1 MTGLIV
7 FGAKSLY
14 VFIVAGALWYIYEQS
29 PAERK
34 RIVLTAFLALP
45 LSYVVAKLASHFYY
59 DARPFVEGHFVPLI
73 SHIPDNG
80 FPSDHTLLS
89 AAVAAVIFFFHRT
102 LGALFLVLAFLVG
115 VARVAAGIHHMTDVI
130 GSMIIAV
137 IVTYAVY
144 TYVLPK
150 VWEKF
155 GMTKTLS

>member
-7 FGAKSLY
+7 FGAKNLY
-14 VFIVAGALWYIYEQS
+14 VFIVAGALWYLYEQS
-29 PAERK
+29 PRERK
-34 RIVLTAFLALP
+34 RMALCAFLALP
-45 LSYVVAKLASHFYY
+45 LAYAIAKLAGHFYY
-59 DARPFVEGHFVPLI
+59 DVRPFVEGHFVPLI

-89 AAVAAVIFFFHRT
+89 AAVAAVIFFFHRK
-102 LGALFLVLAFLVG
+102 LGIFFLVLAFLVG
-115 VARVAAGIHHMTDVI
+115 AARVAAGIHHMTDVV

-137 IVTYAVY
+137 SVTYSVF

-155 GMTKTLS
+155 GMKKTFF